1 MISAVCYSA
10 LTANLLGST
19 VLRAPCQT
27 VSVVAVD
34 FLGISIL
41 AAASLVR
48 GRRSVTY
55 PQFDAVL
62 LERA

>member
-48 GRRSVTY
+48 RRSVTY